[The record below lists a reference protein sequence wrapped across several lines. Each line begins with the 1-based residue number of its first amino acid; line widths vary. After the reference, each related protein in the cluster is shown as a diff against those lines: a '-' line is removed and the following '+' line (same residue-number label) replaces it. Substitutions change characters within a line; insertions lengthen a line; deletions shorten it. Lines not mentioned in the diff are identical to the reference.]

1 MAAPKEP
8 ANEDKSSIRKEL
20 AIRNIVNDIM
30 DGGVYSVIIQKLAE
44 DEYGIGKC
52 YKEST
57 AKNLIKEARKRI
69 KQDFEEQL
77 PDIRASLTNML
88 YDMFTEAKEMGDRMN
103 AIKCI
108 QEIAK
113 LTGAYTPEQKEVT
126 VKEMTIDFNLLNNET
141 EHQGD

>member
-20 AIRNIVNDIM
+20 AIRNIINDIM
-30 DGGVYSVIIQKLAE
+30 DGGVYSVIIQKLEE
-44 DEYGIGKC
+44 DKYEIGKC
-52 YKEST
+52 YKKAT
-57 AKNLIKEARKRI
+57 AKHLISEARARI
-69 KQDFEEQL
+69 KADFEEQL

-88 YDMFTEAKEMGDRMN
+88 YDMFTEAKEIGDRMN

-113 LTGAYTPEQKEVT
+113 LTGAYTPQQVEAKIENYV
-126 VKEMTIDFNLLNNET
+126 IDFKLTNEDDT
-141 EHQGD
+141 D

>member
-1 MAAPKEP
+1 MAAPIKP

-20 AIRNIVNDIM
+20 AIRNVVNDLM
-30 DGGVYSVIIQKLAE
+30 DGGVYSVIKEKLME
-44 DEYGIGKC
+44 DEYGIGKK
-52 YKEST
+52 YTEGT
-57 AKNLIKEARKRI
+57 AKAIIKFARARI

-88 YDMFTEAKEMGDRMN
+88 MDLFTEAKEMGDRMN

-113 LTGAYTPEQKEVT
+113 LTGAYEAEKKDITIKDL
-126 VKEMTIDFNLLNNET
+126 TIDFNLLNNE
-141 EHQGD
+141 D

>member
-1 MAAPKEP
+1 MAAPKKP

-20 AIRNIVNDIM
+20 AIRNVVNDLM
-30 DGGVYSVIIQKLAE
+30 DGGVYSVIKQKLME
-44 DEYGIGKC
+44 DEYEIGKK
-52 YKEST
+52 YSEGT
-57 AKNLIKEARKRI
+57 AKGIIKFARARI

-88 YDMFTEAKEMGDRMN
+88 YDLFTEAKDMGDRMN
-103 AIKCI
+103 AIKCL

-141 EHQGD
+141 EYQGD

>member
-1 MAAPKEP
+1 MAAPKKP

-20 AIRNIVNDIM
+20 AIRNVVNDLM
-30 DGGVYSVIIQKLAE
+30 DGGVYSVIKQKLME
-44 DEYGIGKC
+44 DEYEVGKK
-52 YKEST
+52 YKEGT
-57 AKNLIKEARKRI
+57 AKQIIAFARARI

-88 YDMFTEAKEMGDRMN
+88 YDLFTEAKEIGDRMN
-103 AIKCI
+103 AIKCL

-113 LTGAYTPEQKEVT
+113 LTGAYSPEQKEVT

>member
-1 MAAPKEP
+1 MAAPIKP

-20 AIRNIVNDIM
+20 AIRNVVNDLM
-30 DGGVYSVIIQKLAE
+30 DGGVYSVIKEKLME
-44 DEYGIGKC
+44 DEYEIGKK
-52 YKEST
+52 YTESS
-57 AKNLIKEARKRI
+57 AKNIIKFARARI

-88 YDMFTEAKEMGDRMN
+88 YDLFTEAKEIGDRMN

-113 LTGAYTPEQKEVT
+113 LTGAYEAEKKDITIKDL
-126 VKEMTIDFNLLNNET
+126 TIDFNLLNNE
-141 EHQGD
+141 D